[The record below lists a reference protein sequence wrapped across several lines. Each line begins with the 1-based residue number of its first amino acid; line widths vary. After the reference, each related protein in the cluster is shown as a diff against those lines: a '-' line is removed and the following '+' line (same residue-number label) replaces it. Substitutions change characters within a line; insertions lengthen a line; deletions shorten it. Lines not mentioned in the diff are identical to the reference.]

1 MLTNIPSE
9 LRALRQWCAAGAKG
23 NEGRPIN
30 PKTKTWAAVDDP
42 STWGT
47 FEEAV
52 ATGYPLVGFVL
63 AESDPYAV
71 IDLDDKEL
79 SPADEGTKMVH
90 EKILRMFGT
99 YTERSKSGR
108 GYHVILR
115 GSAPNRKRKGVEV
128 YSSAHFIICTGDVVK
143 SAPIIDGQALLT
155 QLVAEM
161 PSSRT
166 AELDEGGEEPMSDR
180 ELFDMAI
187 EAENGEK
194 FDRLTRG
201 QWSPQEYSSQSE
213 ADLALLSI
221 LAFYTQNNE
230 QVRRIFRLSPLGQR
244 EKAQKNDT
252 YLNFALA
259 KIRGNEPPKIDP
271 SRIIRSAQ
279 DLPKKGQSPAREEEA
294 PVSLDI
300 PAPGFLGVIADMFY
314 KMSIRPVKEIALT
327 AAIGFSAGILG
338 RSYNVSG
345 TGLNQYLLLLAKTGT
360 GKESMLACID
370 TTLNAIRQTVPSAD
384 AFVGP
389 AAFAS
394 GQALIKT
401 LSERPCFVSVL
412 GEFGLTLQQLS
423 ETRNNQANIMLKK
436 VLLDLFN
443 KSGWSRTLRSS
454 VYSDSERNTKI
465 VQAPSITILGES
477 TPETFLDTLES
488 SHITEGL
495 IPRFLIVHYNGPRPP
510 KNPYPL
516 TAVPEHILPRLVEI
530 ATQALTMANNY
541 QCAQVAMSQ
550 GADHL
555 FAKFDKQCDDMIN
568 RSAEVETNLWNRAHL
583 KALRLAA
590 LCAVLDNLH
599 EPTIDEQSA
608 LWAINLVRKDVV
620 TMTSKF
626 VTGDVGS
633 GESKQI
639 ADIRRAIVQFYA
651 SEPEKL
657 VKAYAV
663 SQACAEKKVIP
674 YVYLQRRS
682 TTLASFRT
690 DPRGATTALKR
701 VVEELMST
709 GELMELNGVQ
719 KQNLGSIGR
728 LFYGIKP

>member
-1 MLTNIPSE
+1 MLTNIPGE
-9 LRALRQWCAAGAKG
+9 LRSLRQWCAAGSKG
-23 NEGRPIN
+23 QEGRPID
-30 PKTKTWAAVDDP
+30 PKTKQWASVDDP
-42 STWGT
+42 ATWGT

-63 AESDPYAV
+63 SEKDPYVV

-79 SPADEGTKMVH
+79 SPADEGTKLVH
-90 EKILRMFGT
+90 EKILRLFET
-99 YTERSKSGR
+99 YTELSKSGR
-108 GYHVILR
+108 GYHIISR
-115 GSAPNRKRKGVEV
+115 GSAPNRRRKGVEV
-128 YSSAHFIICTGDVVK
+128 YSSAHFIICTGNATK
-143 SAPIIDGQALLT
+143 NIPIVDCQALIT

-161 PSSRT
+161 PASRT
-166 AELDEGGEEPMSDR
+166 AELDESGEELLSDR
-180 ELFDMAI
+180 ELFDMAL
-187 EAENGEK
+187 EASNGEK
-194 FDRLTRG
+194 FDKLTKG
-201 QWSPQEYSSQSE
+201 QWSEYGSQSE

-252 YLNFALA
+252 YLNFALS

-271 SRIIRSAQ
+271 SRIIRSAK
-279 DLPKKGQSPAREEEA
+279 DLPKKVQAAPKEEA
-294 PVSLDI
+294 ESVSIDV
-300 PAPGFLGVIADMFY
+300 PAPGLLGEIADMFF
-314 KMSIRPVKEIALT
+314 KMSVRPVRDVSLA
-327 AAIGFSAGILG
+327 AAIGFAAGILG
-338 RSYNVSG
+338 RCYNVSG
-345 TGLNQYLLLLAKTGT
+345 TGLNQYILLLAKTGT
-360 GKESMLACID
+360 GKEAMLACID

-384 AFVGP
+384 TFIGP

-401 LSERPCFVSVL
+401 LADRPCFVSVL

-423 ETRNNQANIMLKK
+423 ETRNNQANLMLKK

-443 KSGWSRTLRSS
+443 KSGWTRTLRSS
-454 VYSDSERNTKI
+454 VYSDSEKNTKV

-477 TPETFLDTLES
+477 TPETFLDTLEA

-495 IPRFLIVHYNGPRPP
+495 IPRFLIIHYSGIRPP
-510 KNPYPL
+510 KNPSPL
-516 TAVPEHILPRLVEI
+516 TTVPDHILPRLVEV

-541 QCAQVAMSQ
+541 QCAQVALSPE
-550 GADHL
+550 ADRL
-555 FAKFDKQCDDMIN
+555 FAQFDKQCDDAIN

-599 EPTIDEQSA
+599 EPTINEQAA
-608 LWAINLVRKDVV
+608 LWAINLVRKDVI

-626 VTGDVGS
+626 STGEVGG
-633 GESKQI
+633 GESKQLS
-639 ADIRRAIVQFYA
+639 DIRRAIEQFYLA
-651 SEPEKL
+651 DAEKL
-657 VKAYAV
+657 VKSYAI
-663 SQACAEKKVIP
+663 SQACAEKRVIP

-682 TTLASFRT
+682 TTLASFRA
-690 DPRGATTALKR
+690 DPRGATSALKR

-709 GELMELNGVQ
+709 GELIELNGVQ
-719 KQNLGSIGR
+719 KQPLGSSGR